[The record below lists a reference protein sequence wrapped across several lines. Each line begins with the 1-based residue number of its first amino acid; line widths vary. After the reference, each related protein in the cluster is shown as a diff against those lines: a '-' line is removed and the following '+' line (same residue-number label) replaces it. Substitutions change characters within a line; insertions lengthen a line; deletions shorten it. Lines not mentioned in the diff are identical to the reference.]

1 MVYASTELL
10 THSSKIPAVIGFRK
24 SWKIFRFVRQKD
36 GATRINNSSSFPHF
50 LRKFLMA
57 KLHLKFLQL
66 LLLVFL
72 VQFLGC
78 GGEKLDP
85 ALQKAREDTIEIF
98 DRLSAEEQVGFLI
111 SFRPSGEAAARAT
124 FKGSEL
130 DARLKFI
137 KNLEADLKK
146 RQK

>member
-1 MVYASTELL
+1 
-10 THSSKIPAVIGFRK
+10 
-24 SWKIFRFVRQKD
+24 
-36 GATRINNSSSFPHF
+36 
-50 LRKFLMA
+50 MA